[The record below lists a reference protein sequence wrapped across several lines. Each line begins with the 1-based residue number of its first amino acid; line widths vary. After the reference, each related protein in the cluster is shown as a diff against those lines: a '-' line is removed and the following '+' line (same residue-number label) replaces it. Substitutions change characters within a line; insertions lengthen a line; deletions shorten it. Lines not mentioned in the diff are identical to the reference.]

1 MIHNSYKVHIIN
13 MKLLFR
19 LFMYTVVAVAFCS
32 CDSEDKKY
40 VIDGAIQGGRNF
52 EGETIYLVPFFDA
65 KEQKIDSAVV
75 HNSRFKFEGYAKDPQ
90 VYILRMRPMMAVFV
104 EELIFV
110 REPGHIRTMISESSE
125 VRGTALNDSIQNW
138 HRFNVET
145 KSVIA
150 DLNKQLRQAR
160 QRRMDQEYLDSLQY
174 VADNLLIEFNRRNRA
189 TAKSNSDN
197 VFGRFL
203 QLYDK

>member
-1 MIHNSYKVHIIN
+1 
-13 MKLLFR
+13 MKLILR
-19 LFMYTVVAVAFCS
+19 LIIYSFIVVSFCS
-32 CDSEDKKY
+32 CDDENKKY

-65 KEQKIDSAVV
+65 KEQKIDSAIV
-75 HNSRFKFEGYAKDPQ
+75 HNSRFKFEGYASEPQ

-125 VRGTALNDSIQNW
+125 VKGTALNDSIQSW
-138 HRFNVET
+138 HKFNVET

-150 DLNKQLRQAR
+150 DLNKQLRIAR
-160 QRRMDQEYLDSLQY
+160 QRRVDQEQLDSLQY
-174 VADNLLIEFNRRNRA
+174 VVDNLLIEFNRRNRA
-189 TAKSNSDN
+189 TAKANKDN
-197 VFGRFL
+197 VFGHFL